1 MASTIAPAGLTVTI
15 TEQITIAGT
24 TYDQNTVKSV
34 SGIGNYSKGI
44 YTVRGSGISHNL
56 AEFVPTASGNKYSV
70 EDLRYVRVTN
80 LDDTDKVVVS
90 FSSNSASAGIECK
103 PKSSAVLFD
112 KRIGASGLA
121 GPISKTSTI
130 GNVYLYNPTSSGIDV
145 ELVVATI

>member
-44 YTVRGSGISHNL
+44 YTVRGSGVSHNL

-90 FSSNSASAGIECK
+90 FSSSSASAGIECK